1 MIWRLRREMIC
12 PCRQIIGRRL
22 SAGSGSPSL
31 IRLLD
36 LVLRFAAAIPARRCR
51 SGCGESR
58 SRPTRPTSSPCRRTW
73 SCRSTRRASG
83 PRARCGVFFRLS
95 FCQPPCRSCCVAES
109 EPRRT
114 ARAAA
119 HCCSAAAAETPPPV
133 LALQDN
139 STTLL
144 TVESLDD
151 DEDDGGEAM
160 AVARLSMAGV
170 DCQKL
175 KLLFR

>member
-1 MIWRLRREMIC
+1 M
-12 PCRQIIGRRL
+12 
-22 SAGSGSPSL
+22 
-31 IRLLD
+31 
-36 LVLRFAAAIPARRCR
+36 
-51 SGCGESR
+51 
-58 SRPTRPTSSPCRRTW
+58 
-73 SCRSTRRASG
+73 
-83 PRARCGVFFRLS
+83 
-95 FCQPPCRSCCVAES
+95 
-109 EPRRT
+109 
-114 ARAAA
+114 
-119 HCCSAAAAETPPPV
+119 
-133 LALQDN
+133 LQDN